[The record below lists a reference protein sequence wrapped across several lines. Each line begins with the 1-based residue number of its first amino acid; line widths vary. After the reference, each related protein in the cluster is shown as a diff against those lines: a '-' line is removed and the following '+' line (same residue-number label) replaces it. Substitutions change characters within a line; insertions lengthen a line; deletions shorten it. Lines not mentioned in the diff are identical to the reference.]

1 MRPTRLVAL
10 AWKSIAEHKLRSLLT
25 VSGVVFG
32 VAAVVTML
40 AIGEGES
47 QAAQEQIR
55 RMGSNNLLLAS
66 VKPSEPASA
75 STSNSR
81 VLSYGLLERD
91 LQRIQATVPEIDRA
105 VPRRDVPVDARAGTR
120 RMRAT
125 VFGTT
130 PDYER
135 VANLAIARGRFLS
148 SADEASRQPVCV
160 LGAEVST
167 RLFLNADPIG
177 SDLHV
182 GQNAYRVVGVL
193 AARGEGTGG
202 TAGLGGES
210 DAAILI
216 PWSTMRERY
225 GRIIVDNRGGGRNRE
240 EVELHRITVRS
251 ARGDEATVGRVAGA
265 LRRLV
270 ALSHPKEDVR
280 LTVPLELLREARDT
294 RRRWTLILGT
304 IAGISLLVGG
314 IGIMNIML
322 ASVTERTR
330 EIGIRR
336 ALGAR
341 RRHIVLQFLA
351 ETVLLCAIGGS
362 LGVGLS
368 ILLPHLLTSVFG
380 LRTIVDPWFLG
391 LAFGIAAG
399 IGLVFGIYPALRAAR
414 LDPVEALRH
423 A

>member
-1 MRPTRLVAL
+1 MRPGRLLAL

-66 VKPSEPASA
+66 VKPSEPASGTGA
-75 STSNSR
+75 NQR
-81 VLSYGLLERD
+81 VLTYGLLHRD
-91 LQRIQATVPEIDRA
+91 LRRIQATVPEIDMA
-105 VPRRDVPVDARAGTR
+105 VPRRDVPVEARVATR

-130 PDYER
+130 PDYEA
-135 VANLAIARGRFLS
+135 VANLVVARGRFLS
-148 SADEASRQPVCV
+148 LADEANRLAVCV
-160 LGAEVST
+160 LGSEVAQ
-167 RLFLNADPIG
+167 RLFLNTDPLG
-177 SDLHV
+177 RDLHV
-182 GQNAYRVVGVL
+182 GDNAYRVVGVL
-193 AARGEGTGG
+193 AMRGEGTGG

-225 GRIIVDNRGGGRNRE
+225 GSIIVDNRGGSRNRE
-240 EVELHRITVRS
+240 EVELHRITVRA

-265 LRRLV
+265 LRRL
-270 ALSHPKEDVR
+270 LEDGHPQEDVR
-280 LTVPLELLREARDT
+280 LTVPLELLREARET
-294 RRRWTLILGT
+294 RARWTLILGT

-322 ASVTERTR
+322 ASVVERTR

-336 ALGAR
+336 ALGAK

-351 ETVLLCAIGGS
+351 ETVVLCAIGGT
-362 LGVGLS
+362 LGMGLS
-368 ILLPHLLTSVFG
+368 ILLPHVLTTVFG
-380 LRTIVDPWFLG
+380 LQTIVDPWFLG

-399 IGLVFGIYPALRAAR
+399 IGLVFGIYPAMRAAR